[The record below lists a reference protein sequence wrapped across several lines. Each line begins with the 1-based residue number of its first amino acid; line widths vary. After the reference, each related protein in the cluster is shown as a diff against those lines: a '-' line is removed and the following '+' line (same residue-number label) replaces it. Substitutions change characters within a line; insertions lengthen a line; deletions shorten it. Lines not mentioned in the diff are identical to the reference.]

1 MNYHFYTT
9 CVAAVLAP
17 AVCLVA
23 PCSAAPVK
31 AKAKSKSKAKAKV
44 KVPAAAAVVK
54 RVTPQFAD
62 SVVFSL
68 NKKVKEPTLAA
79 QGGKLHITATNTRE
93 CVRAYGYYLRNV
105 AHVHFS
111 QNGDN
116 TSGAKFIL
124 PKEKITVP
132 ATHKFNYAYNY
143 CTLSY
148 TGAHWNQN
156 RWEREMDM
164 LALSGYY
171 AVLVTPGL
179 ESVWKAFLTDLGYSK
194 ERIESF
200 IANPAYSAWWHMGNL
215 EGEGGPVHRD
225 IIAQET
231 KLGKF
236 IVKRLRELGMEP
248 VLQGY
253 VGFLPSGSDA
263 GKIGGKLIP
272 QGKWCHQYER
282 PAILQPTDP
291 VFGKIAALWYKN
303 LKKVYGY
310 QGKYFGG
317 DLFHEGGNQGGTPLK
332 EAAAAVQGAMQK
344 AAPGSTW
351 LIQAWGH
358 NPSAQLLSGTNPKQ
372 TIILALD
379 KNMSAN
385 HNISRNYQGCPHVW
399 CELANFGGN
408 HGLYGGIPLLEN
420 MATDIGGAIGIGL
433 LSEGLEVNPLYYAMV
448 TERINTNGPIDRA
461 KFLAGYAKGRYGTD
475 DADIIKALELLV
487 TSVYSPVR
495 LQEGCQENIMCA
507 RPSLTARKASTWSK
521 PDNYY
526 NFQDVR
532 RAAALMLEAG
542 KKLKLDTLPTWRY
555 DMADLCRQVLADTAR
570 EQLPKCKAAFD
581 AKDKA
586 AFERESKAYLQL
598 IEQTAEVLATSEYFL
613 LGRYLKEAES
623 KAGKNKEA
631 QDQMSKA
638 LKQLFTTWV
647 PKSGTTL
654 NDYAHRQLAEL
665 MTHYYLPRWKA
676 YFHARTQE
684 MSGQAVAGE
693 SGRSAEESNTNN
705 GEAVSTSH
713 ELSASVDSI
722 ETNFASSDTP
732 LLTKPQG
739 NIIELAEKILKP

>member
-1 MNYHFYTT
+1 MNYHTAFLAAALAPSI
-9 CVAAVLAP
+9 CLIAPCAAAQKKEKVVAPAAV
-17 AVCLVA
+17 
-23 PCSAAPVK
+23 
-31 AKAKSKSKAKAKV
+31 
-44 KVPAAAAVVK
+44 AVVK
-54 RVTPQFAD
+54 RVTPQYAE
-62 SVVFSL
+62 SVTFSL
-68 NKKVKEPTLAA
+68 NKKIKAPTISS
-79 QGGKLHITATNTRE
+79 QNGKLLITAANSRE
-93 CVRAYGYYLRNV
+93 CVRAYGYYLRHV

-116 TSGAKFIL
+116 TSGAKLIL
-124 PKEKITVP
+124 PQKKITVP

-148 TGAHWNQN
+148 TGAHWDKK
-156 RWEREMDM
+156 RWERELDM

-179 ESVWKAFLTDLGYSK
+179 ESVWKGFLTDLGYS
-194 ERIESF
+194 RAQIDAF

-225 IIAQET
+225 LIANET

-253 VGFLPSGSDA
+253 VGFLPSSSDA
-263 GKIGGKLIP
+263 AKIGGTLIP

-282 PAILQPTDP
+282 PTILQPTDP
-291 VFGKIAALWYKN
+291 IFGKIAAIWYKN

-310 QGKYFGG
+310 RGKYFGG
-317 DLFHEGGNQGGTPLK
+317 DLFHEGGRQGGTPLK
-332 EAAAAVQGAMQK
+332 EAAEAVQAAMQK
-344 AAPGSTW
+344 ASPDSKW

-358 NPSAQLLSGTNPKQ
+358 NPSEQLLSGTTPEN

-379 KNMSAN
+379 KDMSAT
-385 HNISRNYQGCPHVW
+385 HNITRNYQGRPHVW

-420 MATDIGGAIGIGL
+420 MPSDIGGAIGIGL

-448 TERINTNGPIDRA
+448 TERINSDGPINR
-461 KFLAGYAKGRYGTD
+461 KNFLTDYAKGRYGTA
-475 DADIIKALELLV
+475 DADIIKALELLI

-507 RPSLTARKASTWSK
+507 RPGLSVVKTSTWSK

-526 NFQDVR
+526 NFADVR
-532 RAAALMLEAG
+532 KAARLMLKAG
-542 KKLKLDTLPTWRY
+542 KKHKLDTLPTWRY
-555 DMADLCRQVLADTAR
+555 DMADLCRQVLADSAR

-581 AKDKA
+581 AGDKA
-586 AFERESKAYLQL
+586 AFARESKAYLKL
-598 IEQTAEVLATSEYFL
+598 IEQSAEVLATSEFFL
-613 LGRYLKEAES
+613 LGRYLQDAEN

-631 QDQMSKA
+631 RAQMSKA

-654 NDYAHRQLAEL
+654 NDYAHRQLSEL
-665 MTHYYLPRWKA
+665 MQHYYLPRWRA
-676 YFHARTQE
+676 YFNARTQE
-684 MSGQAVAGE
+684 LGGQTAAGE
-693 SGRSAEESNTNN
+693 SGRSAEESNSNN

-713 ELSASVDSI
+713 ELSASVDAI
-722 ETNFASSDTP
+722 ENNFVASDTP
-732 LLTKPQG
+732 LLLKPQG
-739 NIIELAEKILKP
+739 NIIELAERVLNH

>member
-1 MNYHFYTT
+1 MISHFHTT
-9 CVAAVLAP
+9 CLAAVLAP
-17 AVCLVA
+17 AVCMVA
-23 PCSAAPVK
+23 PCSAAP
-31 AKAKSKSKAKAKV
+31 AKTKV
-44 KVPAAAAVVK
+44 NVPAAAAVVR

-62 SVVFSL
+62 SVIFSL
-68 NKKVKEPTLAA
+68 NKKVKEPTIAA
-79 QGGKLHITATNTRE
+79 KGEKLHITAPNVRE

-116 TSGAKFIL
+116 VSGAKLVL
-124 PKEKITVP
+124 PKETLTVP

-156 RWEREMDM
+156 RWERELDM

-179 ESVWKAFLTDLGYSK
+179 ESVWKGFLSDLGYPK

-236 IVKRLRELGMEP
+236 IVKRLLELGMEP

-282 PAILQPTDP
+282 PDILQPTDP
-291 VFGKIAALWYKN
+291 IFGKIAAIWYRN
-303 LKKVYGY
+303 LKSVYGY

-317 DLFHEGGNQGGTPLK
+317 DLFHEGGKQGGTPLK
-332 EAAAAVQGAMQK
+332 EAAEAVQAAMQK
-344 AAPGSTW
+344 AAPGACW

-358 NPSAQLLSGTNPKQ
+358 NPSPQLLSGTHPDQ

-379 KNMSAN
+379 KNMSAG
-385 HNISRNYQGCPHVW
+385 HDISRNYRGCPHVW

-420 MATDIGGAIGIGL
+420 MPSDIGGAIGIGL

-448 TERINTNGPIDRA
+448 TERINSNGPINRA
-461 KFLAGYAKGRYGTD
+461 GFLSAYAKGRYGTD
-475 DADIIKALELLV
+475 DADIIQALELLV

-521 PDNYY
+521 PNNYY

-532 RAAALMLEAG
+532 RAAALLLAAG
-542 KKLKLDTLPTWRY
+542 KRLRLDTLPTWRY

-586 AFERESKAYLQL
+586 SFERESKAYLQL

-631 QDQMSKA
+631 QAQMSKA

-654 NDYAHRQLAEL
+654 NDYAHRQLSEL
-665 MTHYYLPRWKA
+665 MTYYYLPRWKA
-676 YFHARTQE
+676 YFNARTQE
-684 MSGQAVAGE
+684 LSGRAAAGE
-693 SGRSAEESNTNN
+693 SGRSAEESNSNN

-713 ELSASVDSI
+713 ELSASVDAI
-722 ETNFASSDTP
+722 ETGFASSDTP
-732 LLTKPQG
+732 LLTEPTG